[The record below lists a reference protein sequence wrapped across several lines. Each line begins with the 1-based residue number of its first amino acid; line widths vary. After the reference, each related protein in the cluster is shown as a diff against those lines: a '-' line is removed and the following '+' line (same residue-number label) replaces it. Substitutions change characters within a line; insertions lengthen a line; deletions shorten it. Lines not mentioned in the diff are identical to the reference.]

1 MKSKFNKN
9 GKKKR
14 FDKTL
19 WRIKKQRRIKSKREI
34 RGETKKKR
42 NLQNT
47 ITKKKKEEKN

>member
-19 WRIKKQRRIKSKREI
+19 WRIKSKREI